1 METLYLSGDSNH
13 ERKRMNWY
21 KIAQSLEDLFK
32 KGDGRLR
39 FPLPLVIKAPGK
51 PEWHLDLKLHR
62 DKLTL
67 GGSPARIED
76 VSVGDEIFDT
86 NLHTMKEEASP
97 YWRVEWVAGR
107 ELKLTVV
114 PLEGNPVM
122 SGVGAGGHQL
132 GDFDYL
138 VQSGGFEEEAID
150 RVLSLISKKEYHS
163 PSDVK
168 YILLGT
174 VPMRFGAN
182 GAEGGWYNADDL
194 GASRGGMRGMTS
206 SEMMIKDALSLS
218 KMGFTLPNGARD
230 GSMRPGDWN
239 GFVNSGII
247 SNSGVEGG
255 PQSLEE
261 TARAVIVEKNPQLR
275 TYYFEQLVKNTEPE
289 NKALILDTIRSI
301 SREPSP
307 RFDRNYILKENAI
320 WWAMKMSAP
329 ELVKPFILSDEP
341 DVQSS
346 AICALLKVALIN
358 NDTAINLATHP
369 KALYKTLSDI
379 KGKNTLDTYI
389 ETIKKNREKINSIL
403 SKADAESVYWIDN
416 IKKILK
422 DLDAI
427 TPENYEFF
435 RHYNS

>member
-1 METLYLSGDSNH
+1 
-13 ERKRMNWY
+13 MNWH
-21 KIAQSLEDLFK
+21 KTAQSLENLFK

-39 FPLPLVIKAPGK
+39 FPLPLVKKAPGK
-51 PEWHLDLKLHR
+51 PEWHLDLKLHG
-62 DKLTL
+62 DGLTL
-67 GGSPARIED
+67 GGRPARIED

-86 NLHTMKEEASP
+86 NLHTIKEEASP
-97 YWRVEWVAGR
+97 YWRVEWVEEK
-107 ELKLTVV
+107 ELRVTVV

-138 VQSGGFEEEAID
+138 VQSGGFEGEAID

-182 GAEGGWYNADDL
+182 GAEGGWYNANDL

-206 SEMMIKDALSLS
+206 SEVMIKDALSLS

-230 GSMRPGDWN
+230 GSMSPGDWN
-239 GFVNSGII
+239 HFVNAVMI
-247 SNSGVEGG
+247 SNRGVEGG
-255 PQSLEE
+255 PRSLEE
-261 TARAVIVEKNPQLR
+261 TARAVMAEKNPQLR
-275 TYYFEQLVKNTEPE
+275 TYHFEQLVENTEPV

-301 SREPSP
+301 GREPSP
-307 RFDRNYILKENAI
+307 RFDRSYILKEKAI

-329 ELVKPFILSDEP
+329 ELVKPFLSSDEP

-346 AICALLKVALIN
+346 AIRALLKAGLIG

-369 KALYKTLSDI
+369 QTLYKTLVDI
-379 KGKNTLDTYI
+379 QGKNTLDIYLKTV
-389 ETIKKNREKINSIL
+389 KKNREKINSIL
-403 SKADAESVYWIDN
+403 SKADAESAYWIDN
-416 IKKILK
+416 TRNMLK
-422 DLDAI
+422 QIDAV
-427 TPENYEFF
+427 TPENIA
-435 RHYNS
+435 